1 MAPHPGTA
9 QTRARQG
16 VFRGGWGTAAVLGVS
31 VLPPDAGRRQSR
43 SAPWWPA
50 RAAVGSLHFPRSYQ
64 GFRGAGGDQQLPS
77 RWSHSGQVASGCLS
91 IPLLTHGLHCRC
103 WLAQARGR
111 VLVILSS
118 AGPWVSTST
127 RGPESRLS
135 GCVGGGLQRAGA
147 CVGSCLKHAPHS
159 SPRSWEGGAHRLAAA
174 RGPADRGRWC
184 SPVWRSVHETVGAT
198 TAIGCAQRPVPPCGP
213 GPVPWGLGGLA
224 GSPWTPGHARRRR
237 HSILT

>member
-1 MAPHPGTA
+1 MATGLSAAPTPRAAWAPHQELRSPRRPAFPWHPTPGLHR
-9 QTRARQG
+9 RARG
-16 VFRGGWGTAAVLGVS
+16 RGFFVGGGAQQQCSAPAS
-31 VLPPDAGRRQSR
+31 PPDAGRRQSR

-64 GFRGAGGDQQLPS
+64 GFRGAGGDQQPPS

-103 WLAQARGR
+103 WLAQARGH

-184 SPVWRSVHETVGAT
+184 SPPS
-198 TAIGCAQRPVPPCGP
+198 
-213 GPVPWGLGGLA
+213 GGL
-224 GSPWTPGHARRRR
+224 STRQ
-237 HSILT
+237 

>member
-9 QTRARQG
+9 QMRARQG

-135 GCVGGGLQRAGA
+135 GCVGGGLQRAGV

-184 SPVWRSVHETVGAT
+184 SPPSAVCPRDSRCHDSRWLCAEVSPALRPWPCAVGAGG
-198 TAIGCAQRPVPPCGP
+198 ARP
-213 GPVPWGLGGLA
+213 GPLA
-224 GSPWTPGHARRRR
+224 MPGAGVTA
-237 HSILT
+237 S

>member
-1 MAPHPGTA
+1 MATGLSAAPTPRAAWAPHQELRSPRRPAFPWHPTPGLHR
-9 QTRARQG
+9 RARG
-16 VFRGGWGTAAVLGVS
+16 RGFFVGGGA
-31 VLPPDAGRRQSR
+31 QQQC
-43 SAPWWPA
+43 SASASCP
-50 RAAVGSLHFPRSYQ
+50 Q
-64 GFRGAGGDQQLPS
+64 T
-77 RWSHSGQVASGCLS
+77 QVAASPAAHPGGQLEQPWDPFTFPGPTKVFEVQAGTSSSRPAGATVGRWLWGASQFLC
-91 IPLLTHGLHCRC
+91 LLTGLHCRC

-127 RGPESRLS
+127 REPESRLS

-184 SPVWRSVHETVGAT
+184 SPPS
-198 TAIGCAQRPVPPCGP
+198 
-213 GPVPWGLGGLA
+213 GGL
-224 GSPWTPGHARRRR
+224 STRQ
-237 HSILT
+237 